1 VEPAHRWLDEDAG
14 PVVRP
19 YAMTGGR
26 TVPASDRFDLVAL
39 VGAVVPA
46 DEVTGPVSPEQLAIL
61 RLCRRPKSVAEVSA
75 LLDLPIGIVRVL
87 LGDLLDRDLLLVR
100 GAVPLEEPSQG
111 VLDKVITR
119 LRAL

>member
-1 VEPAHRWLDEDAG
+1 VEPAHRWLDEEAG

-19 YAMTGGR
+19 YTMTGGR
-26 TVPASDRFDLVAL
+26 VPAGDRFDLVTL
-39 VGAVVPA
+39 VGAAVAA
-46 DEVTGPVSPEQLAIL
+46 DEVTGPVSPEHLAIL

-75 LLDLPIGIVRVL
+75 LLDLPVGIIRVL

-100 GAVPLEEPSQG
+100 GAAPLDEPGQG
-111 VLDKVITR
+111 VLDKVIAG